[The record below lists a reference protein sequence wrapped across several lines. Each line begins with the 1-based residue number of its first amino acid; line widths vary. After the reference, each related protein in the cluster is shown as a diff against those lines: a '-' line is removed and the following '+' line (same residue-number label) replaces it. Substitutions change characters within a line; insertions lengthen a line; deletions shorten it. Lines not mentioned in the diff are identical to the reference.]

1 MQQNLNLNILE
12 IKGSRASAQEFR
24 LDSPHTALLKAQLS
38 PEAAQFY
45 SQKYSP
51 EEESDSDSE
60 ENLSQLKKLF
70 SESATK
76 GDNLIKNLADDLY
89 LSELYQ
95 TQSNVKR
102 FITESNQG
110 FQSPTKFSMFSGPSP
125 LFRSNQKKNERM
137 S

>member
-12 IKGSRASAQEFR
+12 IKGCRATTQDFR
-24 LDSPHTALLKAQLS
+24 LDSPNTALLKAQLS
-38 PEAAQFY
+38 PEAALCY

-76 GDNLIKNLADDLY
+76 GDNLIKNLADDQY
-89 LSELYQ
+89 LSEFY
-95 TQSNVKR
+95 
-102 FITESNQG
+102 
-110 FQSPTKFSMFSGPSP
+110 
-125 LFRSNQKKNERM
+125 
-137 S
+137 

>member
-12 IKGSRASAQEFR
+12 IKGSRTKEFR
-24 LDSPHTALLKAQLS
+24 LDSPNTTLLKAQIS

-60 ENLSQLKKLF
+60 KNLSQLKKLF

-76 GDNLIKNLADDLY
+76 GDNLIKNLADDQY

-95 TQSNVKR
+95 TQSNIK
-102 FITESNQG
+102 
-110 FQSPTKFSMFSGPSP
+110 
-125 LFRSNQKKNERM
+125 
-137 S
+137 